1 VTPASR
7 SSLPESSLE
16 GPGDAEFTA
25 AFLACVPA
33 LYAWTRLRLDGGGV
47 EPEDVLQEVWL
58 RGAREFERF
67 DPARGPF
74 RAWLFQVTKSTVL
87 DALRNRAA
95 RVPAAPVG
103 GPRTAFPDVPA
114 PVTPLSRRLARDE
127 ALVLV
132 LVELQTRDGGE
143 RDLVV
148 LCGLVGRTTV
158 EAARVLGIGEEAARK
173 QWQRLRARLG
183 RNTRLLALIEP

>member
-1 VTPASR
+1 VTPATRPSF
-7 SSLPESSLE
+7 SESPLH
-16 GPGDAEFTA
+16 GPGDAAFTA
-25 AFLACVPA
+25 AFLECVPA

-58 RGAREFERF
+58 RGAREFARF
-67 DPARGPF
+67 DAARGPF

-95 RVPAAPVG
+95 RVPASPVG
-103 GPRTAFPDVPA
+103 GPRTAFADVPA
-114 PVTPLSRRLARDE
+114 PVTTLSRRVARDE
-127 ALVLV
+127 ALEQV
-132 LVELQTRDGGE
+132 LVELQALDGGE

-148 LCGLVGRTTV
+148 LCGLEGRTTV
-158 EAARVLGIGEEAARK
+158 EAARVLGIGAEAARK

-183 RNTRLLALIEP
+183 CNTRLLALIEP